1 VERLLELIV
10 QGAVVG
16 ALYALVALGF
26 VLVYKASQVVNFAQ
40 GELVM
45 LGGYLGVVFTALYGL
60 PWPLAFALAIGISAL
75 AGVAIERTV
84 LRPLIGRPLVSVVM
98 ATIALATL
106 IRGLLPAIWGPSTM
120 AYPQLFPRDPVAIL
134 GAPVSQVYLAALV
147 FTILFIVVF
156 GAFFKTRLGIAM
168 QAVADNQRAAASLGI
183 SVRRV
188 FALSW
193 AIAGVVAAAAGIVW
207 GILLG
212 VDNFLALLGLRV
224 FAVVILGGLDSIVG
238 AAIVGG
244 VTIGILENLAGAYV
258 DPLVGGGFR
267 DTAPFIILVLALMIK
282 PYGLFG
288 REEIER
294 V

>member
-1 VERLLELIV
+1 MERVLELVV
-10 QGAVVG
+10 QGSLVG

-26 VLVYKASQVVNFAQ
+26 VLVYKASRVINFAQ

-45 LGGYLGVVFTALYGL
+45 MGGYLGVVLTAIYGL
-60 PWPLAFALAIGISAL
+60 PWPAAFALTLAISAL
-75 AGVAIERTV
+75 VGIIVERTV
-84 LRPLIGRPLVSVVM
+84 LRPLIGRPLVSIVM
-98 ATIALATL
+98 ATIALATF
-106 IRGLLPAIWGPSTM
+106 IRGALPTIWGPSTM
-120 AYPQLFPRDPVAIL
+120 AFPPLFPREPVMIL
-134 GAPVSQVYLAALV
+134 GAPVSQVYLAAFV
-147 FTILFIVVF
+147 FTILFIVVC

-168 QAVADNQRAAASLGI
+168 QAVADNQRAAASVGI

-193 AIAGVVAAAAGIVW
+193 AIAGMVAAVGGIVW

-224 FAVVILGGLDSIVG
+224 FAVVILGGLDSVVG
-238 AAIVGG
+238 AIVGG
-244 VTIGILENLAGAYV
+244 VLVGILENLAGAYV

-267 DTAPFIILVLALMIK
+267 DTAPFIVLVLALMLR

>member
-10 QGAVVG
+10 QGALVG

-26 VLVYKASQVVNFAQ
+26 VLIYKASRVINFAQ

-45 LGGYLGVVFTALYGL
+45 MGGYLGVVLTATY
-60 PWPLAFALAIGISAL
+60 ALAWPVALVLAIAISAL
-75 AGVAIERTV
+75 VGVGIERTV

-98 ATIALATL
+98 ATIALATF
-106 IRGLLPAIWGPSTM
+106 IRGALPAIWGPSTM
-120 AYPQLFPRDPVAIL
+120 AFPPLFPREPVMVL
-134 GAPVSQVYLAALV
+134 GAPVSQVYLAAFV
-147 FTILFIVVF
+147 FTVLFIVLF

-168 QAVADNQRAAASLGI
+168 QAVADNQRAAASVGI

-193 AIAGVVAAAAGIVW
+193 AIAGAVAAVGGIVW

-238 AAIVGG
+238 AIVGG
-244 VTIGILENLAGAYV
+244 ILIGILENLAGAYV

-267 DTAPFIILVLALMIK
+267 DTAPFVVLVIALMIR

>member
-1 VERLLELIV
+1 
-10 QGAVVG
+10 
-16 ALYALVALGF
+16 
-26 VLVYKASQVVNFAQ
+26 
-40 GELVM
+40 M
-45 LGGYLGVVFTALYGL
+45 MGGYLGVAFSALYGL

-75 AGVAIERTV
+75 AGVVIERTV

-98 ATIALATL
+98 ATIALATF

-120 AYPQLFPRDPVAIL
+120 AFPPLFPREPVAIL
-134 GAPVSQVYLAALV
+134 GAPVSQVYLAALG

-238 AAIVGG
+238 AIVGG
-244 VTIGILENLAGAYV
+244 IAIGILENLAGAYV

-267 DTAPFIILVLALMIK
+267 DTAPFIVLVIALMLR
-282 PYGLFG
+282 PHGLFG

>member
-1 VERLLELIV
+1 MERFLELVI
-10 QGAVVG
+10 QGTLVG

-26 VLVYKASQVVNFAQ
+26 VLVYKASRVINFAQ

-45 LGGYLGVVFTALYGL
+45 LGGYLGVVFTTLYL
-60 PWPLAFALAIGISAL
+60 VPWPLAFVLAIAISAL
-75 AGVAIERTV
+75 VGVGVERAV

-98 ATIALATL
+98 ATIALATF
-106 IRGLLPAIWGPSTM
+106 IRGVLPAIWGPSTM
-120 AYPQLFPRDPVAIL
+120 AFAPLFPREPVILL
-134 GAPVSQVYLAALV
+134 GAPVSQVYIAAFAFTLA
-147 FTILFIVVF
+147 FIVLF
-156 GAFFKTRLGIAM
+156 AAFFKTRLGIAM

-193 AIAGVVAAAAGIVW
+193 AIAGVVAAVGGIVW
-207 GILLG
+207 GFLLG

-238 AAIVGG
+238 AIVGG
-244 VTIGILENLAGAYV
+244 IAIGILENLAGAYI

-267 DTAPFIILVLALMIK
+267 DTAPFIALVIVLMLR
-282 PYGLFG
+282 PHGLFG
-288 REEIER
+288 HEEIER

>member
-1 VERLLELIV
+1 VERVVELTI
-10 QGAVVG
+10 QGALVG

-45 LGGYLGVVFTALYGL
+45 VGGYLGVVFTASYGL
-60 PWPLAFALAIGISAL
+60 PWPLAFLLAVALSAL
-75 AGVAIERTV
+75 FGVGVERVV

-98 ATIALATL
+98 ATIALAFF
-106 IRGLLPAIWGPSTM
+106 IRGALPAIWGPSTK
-120 AYPQLFPRDPVAIL
+120 AFPELFPRDPVLIL
-134 GAPVSQVYLAALV
+134 GAPVSQVYLAALL
-147 FTILFIVVF
+147 FTILFILAF

-168 QAVADNQRAAASLGI
+168 QAVADHQRAAASVGI

-193 AIAGVVAAAAGIVW
+193 AIAGAVAAVGGIVW

-212 VDNFLALLGLRV
+212 VDNTLALLGLRV
-224 FAVVILGGLDSIVG
+224 FAVVIIGGLESIVG
-238 AAIVGG
+238 AVVGG
-244 VTIGILENLAGAYV
+244 VLLGVLENLAGAFV

-267 DTAPFIILVLALMIK
+267 DTAPFIVLVIALMIR

-288 REEIER
+288 RAEIER

>member
-1 VERLLELIV
+1 MERLLELVI
-10 QGAVVG
+10 QGALVG

-26 VLVYKASQVVNFAQ
+26 VLVYKASQVINFAQ

-45 LGGYLGVVFTALYGL
+45 MGGYLGVVLTALYRL
-60 PWPLAFALAIGISAL
+60 PWPVAFVLTVAISAL
-75 AGVAIERTV
+75 VGVAVERVV

-98 ATIALATL
+98 ATIALATF
-106 IRGLLPAIWGPSTM
+106 IRGVLPAIWGPSTM
-120 AYPQLFPRDPVAIL
+120 AYPEFFPREPVMVL

-147 FTILFIVVF
+147 FTIAFIVAF
-156 GAFFKTRLGIAM
+156 GAFFRTRLGIAM
-168 QAVADNQRAAASLGI
+168 QAVADHQQAAASVGI

-193 AIAGVVAAAAGIVW
+193 AIAGVVAAVAGIVW

-212 VDNFLALLGLRV
+212 VDNSLALLGVRV

-238 AAIVGG
+238 AIIGG
-244 VTIGILENLAGAYV
+244 VVIGILENLAGAFV
-258 DPLVGGGFR
+258 DPVVGGGFR
-267 DTAPFIILVLALMIK
+267 DTAPFIVLVVALMIR

>member
-1 VERLLELIV
+1 MERLLELVV
-10 QGAVVG
+10 QGALVG

-26 VLVYKASQVVNFAQ
+26 VLIYKASQVINFAQ

-45 LGGYLGVVFTALYGL
+45 AGGYLGVAFAGLYGL
-60 PWPLAFALAIGISAL
+60 AWPLAFVLAIAISAAL
-75 AGVAIERTV
+75 GVAVERTV

-98 ATIALATL
+98 ATIALGIF
-106 IRGLLPAIWGPSTM
+106 IRGALPTIWGPSTM
-120 AYPQLFPRDPVAIL
+120 AFPPLFPREPVMLL

-147 FTILFIVVF
+147 FTVLFIVGF
-156 GAFFKTRLGIAM
+156 GLFFRTRLGIAM
-168 QAVADNQRAAASLGI
+168 QAVADNQRAAASVGI

-193 AIAGVVAAAAGIVW
+193 AIAGVVAAVGGMVW

-238 AAIVGG
+238 AIVGG
-244 VTIGILENLAGAYV
+244 IIIGILENLAGAYV

-267 DTAPFIILVLALMIK
+267 DTAPFVILVLALMIK